1 MPQTDIGTSDR
12 ILAELRGWVEHETPT
27 TDAGAVNGLL
37 DRCQAELAGVGA
49 AIERLAGRDGYG
61 DTLIART
68 PGKARRWSS
77 PGTWIRSGTMG
88 HSLNPCPGGSRATA
102 PMAPASTT

>member
-37 DRCQAELAGVGA
+37 DRCQAEL
-49 AIERLAGRDGYG
+49 RRRRRG
-61 DTLIART
+61 DRAR
-68 PGKARRWSS
+68 
-77 PGTWIRSGTMG
+77 
-88 HSLNPCPGGSRATA
+88 CPAATA
-102 PMAPASTT
+102 TATR